1 MWIWMKRG
9 GMICQGRGFMISICK
24 LLVREIGRGKGKG
37 KGRMLGTFASVY
49 ILSKLV
55 GIKMQAR
62 KH

>member
-1 MWIWMKRG
+1 
-9 GMICQGRGFMISICK
+9 MICQGRGFMISICK